1 MSLNEEYDSKDRE
14 YYRQVRTEILDK
26 IPLGTKRMLEIGC
39 AEGVMAQVAK
49 GKFGMDEVVGVEYN
63 EQSASVASNRLDKV
77 ICGNVETIEL
87 PFPEN
92 YFDVIICGDVL
103 EHLIDPWET
112 LKKLVIHLRIGG
124 VVIVSIP
131 NIAYWDVV
139 RSIMRDEFT
148 YQDSGILDRTHL
160 RFFTRSTII
169 ALLHHAGL
177 EVINEHRNTDVH
189 RGQLWWRILT
199 FGYHKNA
206 DVVQFVFT
214 AQKKI
219 A

>member
-1 MSLNEEYDSKDRE
+1 MSLIEEYDSKDRE

-26 IPLGTKRMLEIGC
+26 IPPGTKRMLEIGC

-49 GKFGMDEVVGVEYN
+49 EKFGMDEVVGVEYN
-63 EQSASVASNRLDKV
+63 EQSAIVASKRLDKV
-77 ICGNVETIEL
+77 LCGNIETMEL
-87 PFPEN
+87 PYPEN

-112 LKKLVIHLRIGG
+112 LIKLVSHLRTGG

-139 RSIMRDEFT
+139 RAIIRDDFR
-148 YQDSGILDRTHL
+148 YQDSGVLDRTHL

-169 ALLHHAGL
+169 TMLTTAGL
-177 EVINEHRNTDVH
+177 EVINEHRNKDVH

-199 FGYHKNA
+199 MGFHKNA
-206 DVVQFVFT
+206 NVVQFVFT
-214 AQKKI
+214 ARKI
-219 A
+219 